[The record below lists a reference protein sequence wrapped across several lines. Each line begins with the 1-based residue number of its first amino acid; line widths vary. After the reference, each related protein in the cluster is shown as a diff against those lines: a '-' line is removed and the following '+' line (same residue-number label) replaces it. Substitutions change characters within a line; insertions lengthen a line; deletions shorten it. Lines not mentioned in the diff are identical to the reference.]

1 MQIHLEPACSAHYG
15 ATQRFFNIR
24 WLIDAAPHTK
34 QVLRHKS
41 NKRPVTVN
49 VNESVTMPTGFD
61 YGCPNMNAQYLFTLP
76 ADSGE
81 DFVAAE
87 HLPLVVYFYPKDST
101 PGCTTEAQGFRD
113 SIDAFKAAGYTVVG
127 ISRDSVKSHQNFVCK
142 QELNFPLLSDKEETV
157 CKQFDVIKE
166 KNMYGKKVMGIER
179 STFVIDANGDLL
191 KEWRKVKVAGHVD
204 EVLAFVQQPA

>member
-1 MQIHLEPACSAHYG
+1 MFSIVGVVFASSLFLTKSSATHLKAACKSQNHGRCYNVRGFVYG
-15 ATQRFFNIR
+15 Y
-24 WLIDAAPHTK
+24 LI
-34 QVLRHKS
+34 
-41 NKRPVTVN
+41 
-49 VNESVTMPTGFD
+49 
-61 YGCPNMNAQYLFTLP
+61 MNAQYLFTLP

-157 CKQFDVIKE
+157 CTQFDVIKE

-179 STFVIDANGDLL
+179 STFVLGADGALL

-204 EVLAFVQQPA
+204 EVLAFVQSLA